1 MPVLLHGFVV
11 VAERAIGHEV
21 HMISVVES
29 VVGEIVTSCSCDG
42 RDHVKVI
49 YLRCLYEVSTLHHD
63 VHHLRNIQAVKVIV
77 ICHILAITLIDIPQ
91 EAHHL
96 YIVEVVSMLAWME
109 LMQVEQHLVGDSH
122 EGMFAAQRPIDL
134 EAVEIDRAD

>member
-21 HMISVVES
+21 HMICVVES
-29 VVGEIVTSCSCDG
+29 VVGEIVTSRSCDG
-42 RDHVKVI
+42 RNHVQVI
-49 YLRCLYEVSTLHHD
+49 YLGSLDEVATLHHD
-63 VHHLRNIQAVKVIV
+63 VHHLRNIQAVQVIV
-77 ICHILAITLIDIPQ
+77 ISHILAITLIDIPQ